1 MVNYDRTFMLGA
13 GQGSS
18 AKASN
23 QYIIIHDTAND
34 KNQGDNSA
42 YNEASY
48 MKNNWQNAYTHAIAG
63 WDRVYLVG
71 EPGFVAYGAGNVAN
85 SRSPF
90 QIELAHYSDP
100 AKQRQSYVNYINAI
114 REYANKFSIPL
125 TLDGGGNGI
134 KSHLWVSQNIWGDH
148 SDPYAYLTRIG
159 ISKDQLAKD
168 LANGVGSS
176 NPAPTPTPTPKPTP
190 KPPVN
195 NSGFKYAIG
204 TKVTFGG
211 VFSSSDQA
219 SKANANNGYTPANR
233 LARNSG
239 TITRQLK
246 TNGVSTYLID
256 NGFGWINDGD
266 VHGGNP
272 APAPSHAPST
282 GKWIAEKATFVPN
295 RTLPLTVDASGR
307 GGLIANIG
315 AGQAINYDAYMIDGN
330 YVWIRQPRGNGYGYM
345 ATGNAKNGKRV
356 DYWGS
361 FK

>member
-18 AKASN
+18 ARASN

-34 KNQGDNSA
+34 NNQGDNSA

-114 REYANKFSIPL
+114 REYANKFGIPL

-159 ISKDQLAKD
+159 ISRDQLAKD
-168 LANGVGSS
+168 LANGVGNS
-176 NPAPTPTPTPKPTP
+176 NPTPTPTPTPTPKP
-190 KPPVN
+190 PVN
-195 NSGFKYAIG
+195 NGGFKYAIG

-219 SKANANNGYTPANR
+219 SKANANNGYTPASR

-272 APAPSHAPST
+272 APAPSPAPST
-282 GKWIAEKATFVPN
+282 GKWISEKATFIPN
-295 RTLPLTVDASGR
+295 RTLPLTVDASGH

-315 AGQAINYDAYMIDGN
+315 VGQAINYDAYMIDGN

>member
-18 AKASN
+18 ARASN

-34 KNQGDNSA
+34 NNQGDNSA

-114 REYANKFSIPL
+114 REYANKFGIPL

-159 ISKDQLAKD
+159 ISRDQLAKD
-168 LANGVGSS
+168 LANGVGNS
-176 NPAPTPTPTPKPTP
+176 NPTPTPTPTPTPKP
-190 KPPVN
+190 PVN
-195 NSGFKYAIG
+195 NGGFKYAIG

-219 SKANANNGYTPANR
+219 SKANANNGYTPASR

-272 APAPSHAPST
+272 APAPSPAPST
-282 GKWIAEKATFVPN
+282 GKWISEKATFIPN
-295 RTLPLTVDASGR
+295 QTLPLTADASGN
-307 GGLIANIG
+307 GALIANIG
-315 AGQAINYDAYMIDGN
+315 AGQAINYDAYMIDSK

>member
-1 MVNYDRTFMLGA
+1 MTNYDKTFMLGA

-18 AKASN
+18 QKTSN
-23 QYIIIHDTAND
+23 EYIIIHDTAND
-34 KNQGDNSA
+34 NNQGDNSA

-48 MKNNWQNAYTHAIAG
+48 MHNNWQNAYTHAIAG

-71 EPGFVAYGAGNVAN
+71 EAGYVAYGAGNVAN
-85 SRSPF
+85 SRAPF

-100 AKQRQSYVNYINAI
+100 AKQRQSYVNYVNAI
-114 REYANKFSIPL
+114 REYANKFGIPL
-125 TLDGGGNGI
+125 TLDGGGKGI
-134 KSHLWVSQNIWGDH
+134 KSHKWVSDNIWGDH
-148 SDPYAYLTRIG
+148 QDPYGYLARIG
-159 ISKDQLAKD
+159 ISKQQLAHD
-168 LANGVGSS
+168 LANGIGGTAPVPSKPAS
-176 NPAPTPTPTPKPTP
+176 KPAPAPAQ
-190 KPPVN
+190 N
-195 NSGFKYAIG
+195 QSGFKYAIG

-233 LARNSG
+233 LTRNSG
-239 TITRQLK
+239 VITRQLK

-272 APAPSHAPST
+272 APAPKPATST
-282 GKWIAEKATFVPN
+282 GKWIAQKATFIPN
-295 RTLPLTVDASGR
+295 RTLPLTVDASGN
-307 GGLIANIG
+307 GALIANIG
-315 AGQAINYDAYMIDGN
+315 AGQAINYDAYMIDSK

>member
-1 MVNYDRTFMLGA
+1 MTNYDKTFMLGA

-18 AKASN
+18 QKTSN
-23 QYIIIHDTAND
+23 EYIIIHDTAND
-34 KNQGDNSA
+34 NNQGDNSA

-48 MKNNWQNAYTHAIAG
+48 MHNNWQNAYTHAIAG

-71 EPGFVAYGAGNVAN
+71 EAGYVAYGAGNVAN

-100 AKQRQSYVNYINAI
+100 VKQRQSYVNYINAI
-114 REYANKFSIPL
+114 REYANKFGISL
-125 TLDGGGNGI
+125 ALDGAGNGI
-134 KSHLWVSQNIWGDH
+134 KTHKWVSDNIWGDH
-148 SDPYAYLTRIG
+148 QDPYGYLARIG
-159 ISKDQLAKD
+159 ISKNQLAND
-168 LANGVGSS
+168 LAHGVGGTA
-176 NPAPTPTPTPKPTP
+176 PAPAPKPSS
-190 KPPVN
+190 KPAPAPN
-195 NSGFKYAIG
+195 QSGFKYAVG
-204 TKVTFGG
+204 TKVKFGG
-211 VFSSSDQA
+211 VFLSSDQA
-219 SKANANNGYTPANR
+219 SKASATNGYTPASK

-239 TITRQLK
+239 TITKQVK
-246 TNGVSTYLID
+246 TNGRSTYLID

-266 VHGGNP
+266 VVGGSAP
-272 APAPSHAPST
+272 KPSTPAPSNS
-282 GKWIAEKATFVPN
+282 GKWIAQKATFVPN
-295 RTLPLTVDASGR
+295 RTLPLTADASGR